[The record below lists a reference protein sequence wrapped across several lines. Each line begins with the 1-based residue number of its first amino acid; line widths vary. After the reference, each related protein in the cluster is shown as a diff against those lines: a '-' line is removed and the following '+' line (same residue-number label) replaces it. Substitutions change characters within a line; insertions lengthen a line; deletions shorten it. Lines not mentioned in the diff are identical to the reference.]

1 MTAFR
6 LISFGAHGALEF
18 VIGLALIVAPFAL
31 AFGPAATVAGVS
43 IGALIVGLA
52 LGAATLELDRGSV
65 AGHHAYDW
73 GAVAGIAVAA
83 AVLAA
88 VGESAAGITFAIAA
102 VAMTALALTTRY
114 SLHAGTQDFAH
125 RSHS

>member
-6 LISFGAHGALEF
+6 LISFGAHGALEL

-31 AFGPAATVAGVS
+31 AFGPGATVAGVS

-52 LGAATLELDRGSV
+52 FGAATLELDRGSIG
-65 AGHHAYDW
+65 GHHAYDW

-83 AVLAA
+83 AGLAA
-88 VGESAAGITFAIAA
+88 VGESAAAITFAIAA

-114 SLHAGTQDFAH
+114 SLPRRNTRL
-125 RSHS
+125 RSSIT